1 MTTDDERD
9 DKVSARYRELGGG
22 APPARLDDAILA
34 ASRRAVQAR
43 PGSPGTSSVRRWA
56 VPFSVAAAVILSVM
70 VTVHVQEERPDMVS
84 TAPGPAPA
92 PRVVAPAE
100 KQDAP
105 PPAMEKPAP
114 SAPAASEARKA
125 AVRSAPAPVIAP
137 GVTPGSLGAS
147 ADMAKAPAP
156 QADAPR
162 SATREEARPQPRFA
176 EEPRP
181 AATGPAPAAPAAA
194 PAAPAAAPAPP
205 PAAKATLPAA
215 APAKPRPLA
224 DLNVAGSSATAPAEV
239 RQRGELARDRMSAE
253 DTVAKRAIV
262 QESPERQLERIAMLR
277 GEGRHA
283 EADKLLAEFRQRY
296 PAYRIADEMLKRVE
310 PPR

>member
-1 MTTDDERD
+1 MTTDDQRD
-9 DKVSARYRELGGG
+9 DKVSARYRELGAG

-84 TAPGPAPA
+84 TAPAPAPA
-92 PRVVAPAE
+92 PTVVEVPAE
-100 KQDAP
+100 KKDAP
-105 PPAMEKPAP
+105 PPAVEQPAP
-114 SAPAASEARKA
+114 AAPAASEARNA

-147 ADMAKAPAP
+147 ADMAKVPAP
-156 QADAPR
+156 QADAGR
-162 SATREEARPQPRFA
+162 SATREDARPQPRFA

-181 AATGPAPAAPAAA
+181 AAAGPAPATTTAPV
-194 PAAPAAAPAPP
+194 AAPAPP
-205 PAAKATLPAA
+205 PAA

-224 DLNVAGSSATAPAEV
+224 DLNVAGSSAAAPAEV
-239 RQRGELARDRMSAE
+239 RQRGELARDRMAAE
-253 DTVAKRAIV
+253 DAVAKRAIV
-262 QESPERQLERIAMLR
+262 QESPERQLERIATLR

-310 PPR
+310 PLR

>member
-1 MTTDDERD
+1 VTTDDDRD
-9 DKVSARYRELGGG
+9 DKVSARYRELGAD

-34 ASRRAVQAR
+34 ASRRAVHAR

-92 PRVVAPAE
+92 E
-100 KQDAP
+100 KKDAP
-105 PPAMEKPAP
+105 PPAVEQPAP
-114 SAPAASEARKA
+114 TAPAASEARKA

-137 GVTPGSLGAS
+137 GVTQGSLGAS
-147 ADMAKAPAP
+147 ADMAKASVP

-162 SATREEARPQPRFA
+162 SAAREDARPQPRFA

-181 AATGPAPAAPAAA
+181 AAAGPAPATATAA
-194 PAAPAAAPAPP
+194 PVAPAAAPAPP
-205 PAAKATLPAA
+205 PAAPATPSAA

-253 DTVAKRAIV
+253 DAVAKRAIV
-262 QESPERQLERIAMLR
+262 EESPERQLERIATLR